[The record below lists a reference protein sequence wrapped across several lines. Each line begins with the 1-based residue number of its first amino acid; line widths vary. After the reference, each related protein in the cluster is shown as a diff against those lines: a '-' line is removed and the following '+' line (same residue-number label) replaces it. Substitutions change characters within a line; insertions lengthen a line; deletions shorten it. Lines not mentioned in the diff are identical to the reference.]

1 MPNII
6 FDESQNKQEENY
18 PEKDNN
24 IISIAIKNEF
34 ERI

>member
-6 FDESQNKQEENY
+6 FDESQDKQEENY

-24 IISIAIKNEF
+24 FISIEIKNGF